1 MANNKLGSAL
11 FVAVVGAASYWYF
24 SPYLS
29 VHQMRAAAR
38 AGDAAAFNDHVD
50 YPKLRENIKGQFSSM
65 LGGAAPADAA
75 QGGSVEG
82 TGVAFGKMIGM
93 ALVDRMIDGMLR
105 PEFVMQAMK
114 QGKVSPRAETP
125 NEQGEPEWISEREG
139 LNKFVVRLRD
149 KESAANPT
157 EAGFVFERSG
167 FAHWMLTEIK
177 FPSMV
182 KK

>member
-11 FVAVVGAASYWYF
+11 VVAVIGVASYWYF

-65 LGGAAPADAA
+65 LGASAPAAAA
-75 QGGSVEG
+75 QGGTQG
-82 TGVAFGKMIGM
+82 AGAAFGKMIGM

-114 QGKVSPRAETP
+114 QGKVSPRTEAPSEK
-125 NEQGEPEWISEREG
+125 GEPEWISEREG

-149 KESAANPT
+149 KESPATAMET
-157 EAGFVFERSG
+157 GFVFERSG
-167 FAHWMLTEIK
+167 FAHWTLTEIK
-177 FPSMV
+177 FPSIA

>member
-11 FVAVVGAASYWYF
+11 VVAVIGVASYWYF

-65 LGGAAPADAA
+65 LGGATPADAS
-75 QGGSVEG
+75 QGGSAEG
-82 TGVAFGKMIGM
+82 TGAAFGKMIGM

-114 QGKVSPRAETP
+114 QGKVSPRTEAPSEK
-125 NEQGEPEWISEREG
+125 GEPEWISEREG

-149 KESAANPT
+149 KEAPAT
-157 EAGFVFERSG
+157 AMETGFVFERSG

-177 FPSMV
+177 FPSIA